1 MFIIATYF
9 HLSYDRNSRRYC
21 CWIISLWVLLGF
33 LRYLTLILPQ
43 NILQD
48 SLEQTKGGVVG
59 RFYHLHYF
67 TTIKK
72 EHNSNFS
79 TARSEAEKKASDTTD
94 EAISG
99 GASTSKYENA
109 RLPLLFHHSETGW
122 RASETTKVFFG
133 EPGGISMH
141 HSQESWLFLA
151 GVYESL
157 IQLYIH
163 AIPWFYCRNACISN
177 IC

>member
-1 MFIIATYF
+1 M
-9 HLSYDRNSRRYC
+9 
-21 CWIISLWVLLGF
+21 
-33 LRYLTLILPQ
+33 TLILLK

-48 SLEQTKGGVVG
+48 SLQRTKGGVIG
-59 RFYHLHYF
+59 RFYHLHF
-67 TTIKK
+67 FLLVLKK

-109 RLPLLFHHSETGW
+109 RLPLFFHHSETGW
-122 RASETTKVFFG
+122 SASERTKVFFG

-141 HSQESWLFLA
+141 HSQES
-151 GVYESL
+151 
-157 IQLYIH
+157 
-163 AIPWFYCRNACISN
+163 
-177 IC
+177 

>member
-1 MFIIATYF
+1 MI
-9 HLSYDRNSRRYC
+9 
-21 CWIISLWVLLGF
+21 
-33 LRYLTLILPQ
+33 
-43 NILQD
+43 NILIIITWISALLD
-48 SLEQTKGGVVG
+48 SDLATEYSTGFNRADKRWCYRQILSST
-59 RFYHLHYF
+59 FFLLLL
-67 TTIKK
+67 KK

-109 RLPLLFHHSETGW
+109 RLPLVFHHSETGW

-141 HSQESWLFLA
+141 HSQES
-151 GVYESL
+151 
-157 IQLYIH
+157 
-163 AIPWFYCRNACISN
+163 
-177 IC
+177 